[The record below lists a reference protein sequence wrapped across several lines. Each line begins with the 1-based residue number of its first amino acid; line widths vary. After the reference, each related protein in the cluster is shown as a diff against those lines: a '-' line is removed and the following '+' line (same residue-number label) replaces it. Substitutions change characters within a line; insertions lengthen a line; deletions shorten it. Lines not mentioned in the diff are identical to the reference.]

1 MNTTKP
7 IAGFFFALALAAC
20 AGNAWAQSDQ
30 DHRAHHPDEAQTQTN
45 PTATPGMPMRQGG
58 AMNGMR
64 GQAMPGGGQDGMPG
78 MMGGNMQPMMMRMMQ
93 VMRDRMANE
102 EMGGP
107 MGMMHFD
114 HIEGRIAFLRA
125 ELGITE
131 AQQAQWD
138 AFADALRA
146 QASTMRTMR
155 ERMMQGGMQETWP
168 DLLSREEQMLA
179 ARVDALK
186 AIEGPARAL
195 YAALAPEQQKKAN
208 ELLAHPIGG
217 M

>member
-7 IAGFFFALALAAC
+7 IAGFFALALAAG

-30 DHRAHHPDEAQTQTN
+30 DHSAHHPDEAQTQTN
-45 PTATPGMPMRQGG
+45 PTPTPGMPMRHGG

-78 MMGGNMQPMMMRMMQ
+78 MIGENMQPMMMRMMQ
-93 VMRDRMANE
+93 VMRERMANE
-102 EMGGP
+102 QTGGP
-107 MGMMHFD
+107 MRMMHFD
-114 HIEGRIAFLRA
+114 HIECRIAFLRA

-131 AQQAQWD
+131 AQQAQWNS
-138 AFADALRA
+138 FADALRA

-155 ERMMQGGMQETWP
+155 ERMMQGGMPETWP
-168 DLLSREEQMLA
+168 ELLSREEQMLS

-186 AIEGPARAL
+186 AIEGPARGL
-195 YAALAPEQQKKAN
+195 YAALTPEQQKEAN
-208 ELLAHPIGG
+208 EFMAHPIGG